1 MFHNPNYKL
10 EPSIV
15 QCWGKS
21 TFVVNECPICTQS
34 FPNIDILVASCGH
47 MYHVSCMAYYASSHP
62 CCKIIDYKEKLVNN
76 SRFQHNWLT
85 IVDIWPLNE
94 VVLTSLRVESPMCF
108 AWLQSLKHE
117 AYSSSKILLLKLW
130 NVFVCHVSILNL
142 TNLDLLHWF
151 NQIYKLVQSYLE
163 DELV

>member
-1 MFHNPNYKL
+1 MQEGGGFGLYPLPMLHNPNYKL

-15 QCWGKS
+15 QCRGKS
-21 TFVVNECPICTQS
+21 TFVVNECPVCAQW

-62 CCKIIDYKEKLVNN
+62 CCKIIDYKGK
-76 SRFQHNWLT
+76 FQHNWLT
-85 IVDIWPLNE
+85 IVDIWPLSE

-108 AWLQSLKHE
+108 AWLQRLKHE

-130 NVFVCHVSILNL
+130 NVFVFHVSVLNL
-142 TNLDLLHWF
+142 TNLDLLH
-151 NQIYKLVQSYLE
+151 
-163 DELV
+163 